1 MENRRDFFRTLG
13 AFAAGVVGAKVASY
27 IPKKEEKKEELM
39 VSEQITIMHDG
50 KEYHPLVVA
59 KTPDSSSMSF
69 VDIDTDKEVMRIN
82 SDGSASIRGYVPPQ
96 HKLRK
101 LNS

>member
-1 MENRRDFFRTLG
+1 MENRRDFFKYLG
-13 AFAAGVVGAKVASY
+13 SFAAGVVGAKVASY

-59 KTPDSSSMSF
+59 KTPDSSSMATK
-69 VDIDTDKEVMRIN
+69 VNPDERMRFN
-82 SDGSASIRGYVPPQ
+82 SDGSVRLNLPAEP
-96 HKLRK
+96 KLRK